1 MNYAGV
7 ISEIGRASLGH
18 MAIRASLGVRW
29 IVERPSSIAGDPTT
43 LPVVVLVE
51 AARPTVVIHRK
62 IQMDLMTRGAELRRL
77 FFDEGLHEHT
87 AVRFGIQLQQKIN
100 EIMYDGILALR
111 EVVHRRVPENII
123 VLSHG

>member
-29 IVERPSSIAGDPTT
+29 IVERPSSIAGDSAS

-51 AARPTVVIHRK
+51 AARPTVVIHGE
-62 IQMDLMTRGAELRRL
+62 IEMDFVACGTKLGRL
-77 FFDEGLHEHT
+77 VFHKGLHKG
-87 AVRFGIQLQQKIN
+87 AAMRFGIQLQE
-100 EIMYDGILALR
+100 EID
-111 EVVHRRVPENII
+111 EVVHNWIFAFRQI
-123 VLSHG
+123 V